1 MSIRRLYESTFIINA
16 ALEDPDVEA
25 VIRRVTDYIEN
36 HGGTFVEMNKW
47 GRRRLAYPIKKK
59 YNGYYVYMAFEA
71 ASEIL
76 PLVER
81 FFNLEE
87 NVLRHLNLEL
97 SEKLR
102 EMHETTSFPEVLHI
116 MHLLLTSIY
125 LKVRRSAIWQRW
137 HARKKRQNC
146 LLRNY
151 PKFRSAFQ

>member
-36 HGGTFVEMNKW
+36 HGGKFVEMSKW

-59 YNGYYVYMAFEA
+59 YNGYYVYMAFESA
-71 ASEIL
+71 PEVL

-81 FFNLEE
+81 FFILEE
-87 NVLRHLNLEL
+87 NVLRHLTLEL

-102 EMHETTSFPEVLHI
+102 EHRKERALISG
-116 MHLLLTSIY
+116 TSIPDEPIVDVP
-125 LKVRRSAIWQRW
+125 LAAAVKPIIDSSDI
-137 HARKKRQNC
+137 
-146 LLRNY
+146 L
-151 PKFRSAFQ
+151 PE

>member
-87 NVLRHLNLEL
+87 NVLRHMTLEL

-102 EMHETTSFPEVLHI
+102 EH
-116 MHLLLTSIY
+116 
-125 LKVRRSAIWQRW
+125 
-137 HARKKRQNC
+137 RKERALIAGSTIPAEPAEESVAPVKAVAENKTE
-146 LLRNY
+146 L
-151 PKFRSAFQ
+151 

>member
-87 NVLRHLNLEL
+87 NVLRHLTLEL

-102 EMHETTSFPEVLHI
+102 EH
-116 MHLLLTSIY
+116 
-125 LKVRRSAIWQRW
+125 
-137 HARKKRQNC
+137 RKERALIAGSTIPAEPVEESVAPVKTVAENKTE
-146 LLRNY
+146 L
-151 PKFRSAFQ
+151 

>member
-36 HGGTFVEMNKW
+36 HGGQFVEMSKW

-59 YNGYYVYMAFEA
+59 YNGYYVYMAFESA
-71 ASEIL
+71 PEVL

-81 FFNLEE
+81 FFILEE
-87 NVLRHLNLEL
+87 NVLRHLTLEL

-102 EMHETTSFPEVLHI
+102 EHRKERALISG
-116 MHLLLTSIY
+116 TSIPDEPIVDVP
-125 LKVRRSAIWQRW
+125 LAAVVKPIIDSSDI
-137 HARKKRQNC
+137 
-146 LLRNY
+146 L
-151 PKFRSAFQ
+151 PE

>member
-36 HGGTFVEMNKW
+36 HGGQFVEMSKW

-59 YNGYYVYMAFEA
+59 YNGYYVYMAFESA
-71 ASEIL
+71 PEVL

-81 FFNLEE
+81 FFILEE
-87 NVLRHLNLEL
+87 NVLRHLTLEL

-102 EMHETTSFPEVLHI
+102 EHRKERALISG
-116 MHLLLTSIY
+116 TSIPDEPIVDVP
-125 LKVRRSAIWQRW
+125 LVASVKPIIDSSDI
-137 HARKKRQNC
+137 
-146 LLRNY
+146 L
-151 PKFRSAFQ
+151 PE

>member
-87 NVLRHLNLEL
+87 NVLRHLTLEL

-102 EMHETTSFPEVLHI
+102 EH
-116 MHLLLTSIY
+116 
-125 LKVRRSAIWQRW
+125 
-137 HARKKRQNC
+137 RKERALIAGSTIPAEPVEESVAPVKADAENNTE
-146 LLRNY
+146 L
-151 PKFRSAFQ
+151 

>member
-36 HGGTFVEMNKW
+36 HGGQFVEMSKW

-59 YNGYYVYMAFEA
+59 YNGYYVYMAFESA
-71 ASEIL
+71 PEVL

-81 FFNLEE
+81 FFILEE
-87 NVLRHLNLEL
+87 NVLRHLTLEL

-102 EMHETTSFPEVLHI
+102 EHRKERALISG
-116 MHLLLTSIY
+116 TSIPDEPIVDVP
-125 LKVRRSAIWQRW
+125 LVAAVKPIIDSSDI
-137 HARKKRQNC
+137 
-146 LLRNY
+146 L
-151 PKFRSAFQ
+151 PE

>member
-36 HGGTFVEMNKW
+36 HGGNFVEMNKW

-87 NVLRHLNLEL
+87 NVLRHLTLEL

-102 EMHETTSFPEVLHI
+102 EH
-116 MHLLLTSIY
+116 
-125 LKVRRSAIWQRW
+125 
-137 HARKKRQNC
+137 RKERALIAGSTIPAEPVEDSVAPVKAVAENNTE
-146 LLRNY
+146 L
-151 PKFRSAFQ
+151 

>member
-36 HGGTFVEMNKW
+36 HGGQFVEMSKW

-59 YNGYYVYMAFEA
+59 YNGYYVYMAFES
-71 ASEIL
+71 ASEVL

-81 FFNLEE
+81 FFILEE
-87 NVLRHLNLEL
+87 NVLRHLTLEL

-102 EMHETTSFPEVLHI
+102 EHRKERALISG
-116 MHLLLTSIY
+116 TSIPDEPIVDVP
-125 LKVRRSAIWQRW
+125 LAAAVKPIIDSSDI
-137 HARKKRQNC
+137 
-146 LLRNY
+146 L
-151 PKFRSAFQ
+151 PE

>member
-87 NVLRHLNLEL
+87 NVLRHLTLEL

-102 EMHETTSFPEVLHI
+102 EH
-116 MHLLLTSIY
+116 
-125 LKVRRSAIWQRW
+125 
-137 HARKKRQNC
+137 RKERALIAGSTIPAEPLEDSVAPVKAVAENNTE
-146 LLRNY
+146 L
-151 PKFRSAFQ
+151 

>member
-36 HGGTFVEMNKW
+36 HGGQFVEMSKW

-59 YNGYYVYMAFEA
+59 YNGYYVYMAFESA
-71 ASEIL
+71 PEVL

-81 FFNLEE
+81 FFILEE
-87 NVLRHLNLEL
+87 NVLRHLTLEL

-102 EMHETTSFPEVLHI
+102 EHRKERALISG
-116 MHLLLTSIY
+116 TSIPDEPIVDVP
-125 LKVRRSAIWQRW
+125 LVAAVKPIIDSSDT
-137 HARKKRQNC
+137 
-146 LLRNY
+146 L
-151 PKFRSAFQ
+151 PE

>member
-1 MSIRRLYESTFIINA
+1 
-16 ALEDPDVEA
+16 
-25 VIRRVTDYIEN
+25 
-36 HGGTFVEMNKW
+36 MNKW

-87 NVLRHLNLEL
+87 NVLRHMTLEL

-102 EMHETTSFPEVLHI
+102 EH
-116 MHLLLTSIY
+116 
-125 LKVRRSAIWQRW
+125 
-137 HARKKRQNC
+137 RKERALIAGSTIPAEPLEESVAPVKAVAENKTE
-146 LLRNY
+146 L
-151 PKFRSAFQ
+151 

>member
-81 FFNLEE
+81 FINLEE
-87 NVLRHLNLEL
+87 NVLRHMTLEL

-102 EMHETTSFPEVLHI
+102 EH
-116 MHLLLTSIY
+116 
-125 LKVRRSAIWQRW
+125 
-137 HARKKRQNC
+137 RKERALIAGSTIPAEPLEESVAPVKAVAENKTE
-146 LLRNY
+146 L
-151 PKFRSAFQ
+151 

>member
-87 NVLRHLNLEL
+87 NVLRHMTLEL

-102 EMHETTSFPEVLHI
+102 EH
-116 MHLLLTSIY
+116 
-125 LKVRRSAIWQRW
+125 
-137 HARKKRQNC
+137 RKERALIAGSTIPAEPLEESVAPVKAVAENKTE
-146 LLRNY
+146 L
-151 PKFRSAFQ
+151 

>member
-36 HGGTFVEMNKW
+36 HGGNFVEMNKW

-87 NVLRHLNLEL
+87 NVLRHLTLEL

-102 EMHETTSFPEVLHI
+102 EH
-116 MHLLLTSIY
+116 
-125 LKVRRSAIWQRW
+125 
-137 HARKKRQNC
+137 RKERALIAGSTIPAEPVEDSVAPVKAVAENITE
-146 LLRNY
+146 L
-151 PKFRSAFQ
+151 

>member
-81 FFNLEE
+81 FFTLEE
-87 NVLRHLNLEL
+87 NVLRHLTLEL

-102 EMHETTSFPEVLHI
+102 EHRKERALIAGSTIPAEISEESVAPVKAAAVTETEL
-116 MHLLLTSIY
+116 
-125 LKVRRSAIWQRW
+125 
-137 HARKKRQNC
+137 
-146 LLRNY
+146 
-151 PKFRSAFQ
+151 

>member
-1 MSIRRLYESTFIINA
+1 MSIRRLYESTYIINA
-16 ALEDPDVEA
+16 ALEDAEA
-25 VIRRVTDYIEN
+25 DAVVKRVTDYIEE
-36 HGGTFVEMNKW
+36 HGGTMVEVNKW

-87 NVLRHLNLEL
+87 NVLRHLTLEL

-102 EMHETTSFPEVLHI
+102 EH
-116 MHLLLTSIY
+116 
-125 LKVRRSAIWQRW
+125 
-137 HARKKRQNC
+137 RKERALIAGSTIPAEPVEESVAPVKAVAENKTE
-146 LLRNY
+146 L
-151 PKFRSAFQ
+151 